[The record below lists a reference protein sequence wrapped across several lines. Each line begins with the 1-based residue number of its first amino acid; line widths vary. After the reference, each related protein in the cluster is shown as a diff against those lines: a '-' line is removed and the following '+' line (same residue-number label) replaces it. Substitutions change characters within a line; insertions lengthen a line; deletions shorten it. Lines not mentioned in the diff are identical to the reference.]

1 MLLKSLVQCYKP
13 VVIWHHSTFTNL
25 RTNSVLD
32 KSGQSFHIPA
42 KFFAEGTHSTGEN
55 TRQETQLANL
65 GYETAISH
73 EASILPAHL
82 IHLVLHFYFFF
93 FFGITQSTSPTC
105 SLWVPT
111 ILWNKWCL
119 KKVPPKQFPAVGFPH
134 SLPPEIFVSYQRTG
148 LKKCITEKFTLE
160 NASKILPW
168 THSSPSMS
176 VLLWRAQKWTQ
187 DLRCGLISAQHRW
200 QPLPWFCWPHYSCS
214 RPGALGLLGHQH
226 PQLLFL

>member
-1 MLLKSLVQCYKP
+1 MLQTSCYLASLHIHQSQDQFSLGQK
-13 VVIWHHSTFTNL
+13 WSKFSHSCKVLCWGDTQHRGEHKTGNTTCKFGLWDSHQSWGKHPACSPDTFSAPFL
-25 RTNSVLD
+25 
-32 KSGQSFHIPA
+32 
-42 KFFAEGTHSTGEN
+42 
-55 TRQETQLANL
+55 
-65 GYETAISH
+65 
-73 EASILPAHL
+73 
-82 IHLVLHFYFFF
+82 FFF